1 MLTAVMRKQPTPPK
15 YTARDER
22 KAVRMAKVKVRCRLQ
37 DLLDERGL
45 TRSAFS
51 EATGLT
57 SPAVRGL
64 CENTAKRIDVD
75 TLGALCSFFGSEW
88 HELFEVI
95 SKEDDEE

>member
-1 MLTAVMRKQPTPPK
+1 MLATVMRKQPIPPK

-22 KAVRMAKVKVRCRLQ
+22 KAVQMAKVKVRCRLQ

-64 CENTAKRIDVD
+64 CENTAKRIDID
-75 TLGALCSFFGSEW
+75 TLSALCSFFKSEW
-88 HELFEVI
+88 HELFEVVA
-95 SKEDDEE
+95 KDEDDD

>member
-1 MLTAVMRKQPTPPK
+1 MRKQPPPPK

-37 DLLDERGL
+37 DLLDQREM

-57 SPAVRGL
+57 AAAVRGL
-64 CENTAKRIDVD
+64 CENTAKRIDID
-75 TLGALCSFFGSEW
+75 TLSALCSFFNKDW
-88 HELFEVI
+88 HELFEVV
-95 SKEDDEE
+95 SKEDWEE